1 MARALLVLRVLAMA
15 STARG
20 YADELLKQDG
30 LENRC
35 ARRLGPAEAN
45 IMNRPQVGGVEPV
58 VTFGGKGC
66 GVNYRDG
73 EALTV
78 EVHLPQAG
86 QFTLELF
93 GATFTAET
101 DDAAVDCG
109 CGGTR
114 CGTSRLVIQRD
125 WTGTIVAAPTAQVP

>member
-1 MARALLVLRVLAMA
+1 MARALLVLRMLAMA
-15 STARG
+15 STAWG

-30 LENRC
+30 PENRC
-35 ARRLGPAEAN
+35 ARRLGPAEAH

-78 EVHLPQAG
+78 EVI
-86 QFTLELF
+86 
-93 GATFTAET
+93 
-101 DDAAVDCG
+101 AALA
-109 CGGTR
+109 TR
-114 CGTSRLVIQRD
+114 CPSVASSAVVL
-125 WTGTIVAAPTAQVP
+125 AAPASASAPNRACRPFALPLSHAGTAAL